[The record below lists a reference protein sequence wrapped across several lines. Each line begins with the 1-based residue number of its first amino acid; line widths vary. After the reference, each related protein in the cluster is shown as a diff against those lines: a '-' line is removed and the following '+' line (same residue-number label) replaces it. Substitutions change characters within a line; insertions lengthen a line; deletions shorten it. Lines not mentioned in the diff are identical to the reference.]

1 MALGAFNCVSNH
13 ARLLSVAEA
22 GPSNLPRYLV
32 ADRGHFNWVARSHRL
47 TRENSNAPLAPSL
60 SESAS
65 LPAPHRLN
73 RRKL

>member
-22 GPSNLPRYLV
+22 GPSNLRRYLV

-47 TRENSNAPLAPSL
+47 TRENSNAHTVGTFLVGVCL
-60 SESAS
+60 VAS
-65 LPAPHRLN
+65 PAPAQ
-73 RRKL
+73 